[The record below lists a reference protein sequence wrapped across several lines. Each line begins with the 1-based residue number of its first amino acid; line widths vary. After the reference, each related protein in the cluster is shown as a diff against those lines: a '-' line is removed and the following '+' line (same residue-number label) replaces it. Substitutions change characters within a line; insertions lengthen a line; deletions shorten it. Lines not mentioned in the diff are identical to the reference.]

1 MLNIKQLQVLLSIEE
16 IQEVEI
22 LDKGFSD
29 DSKYVVKTSRDKF
42 LLRLTSI
49 KNKARMLQMISLL
62 KQAKA
67 NNIRTHQVIDHGE
80 FSETQYY
87 LLTTWI
93 EGRDLEVVLPTLSK
107 EKQYEI
113 GLQAGEIL
121 RHIHDFEMNLFS
133 EDRWENRFNK
143 KIDKKIKA
151 YEECDIKFEN
161 GDLFIEAVES
171 RRYLLK
177 DSPIVQHH
185 GDFHVGNLLIND
197 KGQIYIIDFDRHD
210 TGDPYEEFNRIVWCA
225 GVSSYFASGRVDG
238 YFNNNIPSIFWD
250 LLILYISNNTLSSL
264 PWAVPFGDK
273 QIEVMKVQA
282 KQILTWYDNF
292 NTYIPSWYIS

>member
-1 MLNIKQLQVLLSIEE
+1 MISKNELQILLNIKE
-16 IQEVEI
+16 IQEVEF

-29 DSKYVVKTSRDKF
+29 DSKYVVKTIEDKF

-62 KQAKA
+62 KQAQVKD
-67 NNIRTHQVIDHGE
+67 IPTHQVIDHGE

-151 YEECDIKFEN
+151 YAECDIKFEN

>member
-1 MLNIKQLQVLLSIEE
+1 MISKNELQILLNIKE
-16 IQEVEI
+16 IQEVEF

-29 DSKYVVKTSRDKF
+29 DSKYVVKTIEDKF

-49 KNKARMLQMISLL
+49 KNKDRMLQMISLL
-62 KQAKA
+62 KQAQVKD
-67 NNIRTHQVIDHGE
+67 IPTHQVIDHGE

-121 RHIHDFEMNLFS
+121 KHIHDFEMNSFS
-133 EDRWENRFNK
+133 EDTWENRFNK
-143 KIDKKIKA
+143 KIDKKIKDYA
-151 YEECDIKFEN
+151 ECDVKFDY
-161 GDLFIEAVES
+161 GDLFIAAVES

-177 DSPIVQHH
+177 DLPIVQHH
-185 GDFHVGNLLIND
+185 GDFHIGNMLID
-197 KGQIYIIDFDRHD
+197 GKGHLYIIDFDRHD

-225 GVSSYFASGRVDG
+225 AVSPYFASGRVDG
-238 YFNNNIPSIFWD
+238 YFNNNVPNKFWD

-273 QIEVMKVQA
+273 QIDIMKNQA
-282 KQILTWYDNF
+282 RQILDWYNQF
-292 NTYIPSWYIS
+292 NTNIPSWYIS